1 MDTCIWTVYVC
12 SVYAIHVLFD
22 SFLLMEM
29 VCGCTY
35 LGNAN
40 ERQVRELHM
49 VGKEEGMEKQQLTG
63 PEPVTSRSIADPLA
77 AELWPLPPSINPFR
91 PPK

>member
-1 MDTCIWTVYVC
+1 MCGMGACMYAHLYMYC

-35 LGNAN
+35 YGNAN

-49 VGKEEGMEKQQLTG
+49 VRKEEGMEKT
-63 PEPVTSRSIADPLA
+63 A
-77 AELWPLPPSINPFR
+77 ANWTRASNL
-91 PPK
+91 